1 MSTSPKIYLL
11 KNAEGKF
18 VSVEQTNVH
27 FVTKMCYARY
37 TKNQKEI
44 EAKRI
49 PYEVVLG
56 CHLEIH
62 VSTEEEFMDEL
73 ASITTQAIIV
83 GHYYKQLLE
92 NIDYNLPTIS
102 QINKNLRNSLRNSI
116 QFLELTTAGFKE
128 FEKSKEDTTY
138 EVYGYFQEMIM
149 QLSGVSLY
157 QVNDLSV
164 LIKALKKDSKSM
176 LGIAKKVLN
185 H

>member
-18 VSVEQTNVH
+18 VSVEAGGVIL
-27 FVTKMCYARY
+27 VTKLSYARY
-37 TKNQKEI
+37 TKNQKDIESKKRDYEI
-44 EAKRI
+44 
-49 PYEVVLG
+49 YLG
-56 CHLEIH
+56 CNLEIH
-62 VSTEEEFMDEL
+62 ISTEDEFMDEL

-116 QFLELTTAGFKE
+116 QNLELTTAGFKE
-128 FEKSKEDTTY
+128 FEKRKEDTTY

-149 QLSGVSLY
+149 QLASISLY
-157 QVNDLSV
+157 EVNDLST
-164 LIKALKKDSKSM
+164 LIKGMKKDKKSM